1 MGIGFT
7 VFGLIFFIVGIVT
20 GVMFRKMQAVISGEP
35 RALFL
40 SFTVIGIAF
49 SAVGIGMLLSVKKAV
64 KKRKALLEV
73 PHRKGDRRRTGRLD

>member
-49 SAVGIGMLLSVKKAV
+49 SAVGIGMLLSVKK
-64 KKRKALLEV
+64 RSYSYNYLLYGSCIIYLREI
-73 PHRKGDRRRTGRLD
+73 